1 MPTLRKNTGKWL
13 IGLRKLQLR
22 ALHLSVAG
30 ANDPRGTYRSLR
42 VSIPARMAC
51 RLALRRCAS
60 RWHRLHGIPP
70 PAKWKKNN
78 AINPNHYRL
87 TWTVD
92 KRPIASYSR
101 DEDQII
107 PGARSNAVRCT
118 EPEFASIVSAAI
130 DLLSPRYRV
139 SCFDA

>member
-1 MPTLRKNTGKWL
+1 MFGNQTLLCQMLLPVRS
-13 IGLRKLQLR
+13 R
-22 ALHLSVAG
+22 AAAIRLGRVAWR
-30 ANDPRGTYRSLR
+30 A
-42 VSIPARMAC
+42 
-51 RLALRRCAS
+51 
-60 RWHRLHGIPP
+60 RLHSIPP

-78 AINPNHYRL
+78 AINPNRYRL

-107 PGARSNAVRCT
+107 PGARSNAVRCA